1 MWAIHC
7 LSSSYLVC
15 QHGTKDGEEVA
26 EAREGMVDFSRYVFT
41 EVQLLL
47 EIQHEDGL
55 HAIIGKSFA
64 EFISD
69 YEEQRFGKG

>member
-1 MWAIHC
+1 
-7 LSSSYLVC
+7 
-15 QHGTKDGEEVA
+15 
-26 EAREGMVDFSRYVFT
+26 MVDFSRYVFT
-41 EVQLLL
+41 EVQFLL

-69 YEEQRFGKG
+69 DEEQRFGKG

>member
-1 MWAIHC
+1 
-7 LSSSYLVC
+7 
-15 QHGTKDGEEVA
+15 
-26 EAREGMVDFSRYVFT
+26 MVDFSRYVFT
-41 EVQLLL
+41 EVQFLL

-69 YEEQRFGKG
+69 DEEQRFGKGQFLKNKVDVN